1 MVESIPLTWEEV
13 ARVYGRKIYNFAY
26 RLTGNADDAHDLVQE
41 VLLRV
46 RRGLAN
52 YQPGSFEGWLWRI
65 TRNAFLDE
73 IRKRKRRPTSPL
85 PDEIDQ
91 SGGRMS
97 RQMTTLMNKLMRVSE
112 TRPTLAAGLKDILA
126 KWGMSQDAL
135 GNRQDDDVKSAMKEV
150 LQRRGDDDSNPAPY
164 QNLLDGLAQVQLPHS
179 GIPSDTRYR
188 DPEDEDEPI
197 TPTRKIK
204 RELIYERFKDLVE
217 SMYSDREERLVA
229 SEVGDLLS

>member
-85 PDEIDQ
+85 PDEIDRWDVAT
-91 SGGRMS
+91 SDPADVEYARI
-97 RQMTTLMNKLMRVSE
+97 TL
-112 TRPTLAAGLKDILA
+112 
-126 KWGMSQDAL
+126 
-135 GNRQDDDVKSAMKEV
+135 
-150 LQRRGDDDSNPAPY
+150 GDDIQKA
-164 QNLLDGLAQVQLPHS
+164 LLELPIEFREAVVLCDVIGLSYEEMARAAS
-179 GIPSDTRYR
+179 G
-188 DPEDEDEPI
+188 PI
-197 TPTRKIK
+197 GTVRSRIHRGRRMM
-204 RELIYERFKDLVE
+204 RELLT
-217 SMYSDREERLVA
+217 
-229 SEVGDLLS
+229 